1 MIRFYYLFYT
11 LDIIDRIENNQI
23 WLDFLETK
31 AIWHW
36 YICFSLILDFV
47 GDLSFQA

>member
-31 AIWHW
+31 AI
-36 YICFSLILDFV
+36 
-47 GDLSFQA
+47 